1 MAKVKIN
8 RREFLK
14 AAGAGALV
22 LGLAPGLLSAAG
34 RNVAP
39 APAGNPLFTGEVGR
53 YEGVTVYDRGAHLRH
68 CQDAMR
74 ETEPAWMPVA
84 RERISR
90 CGRLKFA
97 VINHPNARARCE

>member
-74 ETEPAWMPVA
+74 DYEYYSGTQWAKVQ
-84 RERISR
+84 RGKLSR
-90 CGRLKFA
+90 HGCR
-97 VINHPNARARCE
+97 